1 MTANVNITPYTLAS
15 KWLGTRELP
24 GLQHNPAIVAML
36 DSVDRSVRDDETP
49 WCSAFVNFINWQAGI
64 PRSGS
69 LSARSWLGVGT
80 AIALQDAAP
89 GFDVVVLSRGPDPAP
104 ASVRDAP
111 GHVGFFSSFDP
122 KAQLV
127 TVLGGNQ
134 SNQVCLERFPITR
147 VLGVR
152 RVV

>member
-1 MTANVNITPYTLAS
+1 MTANLNITPYTVATRF
-15 KWLGTRELP
+15 LGTRELP

-36 DSVDRSVRDDETP
+36 ELVDRQIRDDETP
-49 WCSAFVNFINWQAGI
+49 WCSGFVNYVCWLLGV

-69 LSARSWLGVGT
+69 LAARSWLGQGT
-80 AIALQDAAP
+80 PVALTDAAA
-89 GFDVVVLSRGPDPAP
+89 GFDVVILSRGSNAPPAD
-104 ASVRDAP
+104 VREAP
-111 GHVGFFSSFDP
+111 GHVGFFSSYDS
-122 KAQLV
+122 KLNV
-127 TVLGGNQ
+127 VCVLGGNQ